1 MKSGLFILFGCTA
14 RGTRQAGL
22 GLRLS
27 SRSGIGENVLQFL
40 RIHMTNCTQPP
51 ALNDKWQK
59 STFQPLP
66 SLPLGCTLIF
76 PVKVRWKAQ
85 LDVWM
90 WGFIQTHSVQQ
101 LEAACRCFMEPTSKS
116 DKNANIIGFCN
127 ILIFGSRGLRSGLGD
142 KALKEDQVY
151 FPRHIRG
158 TSVVQGIYG
167 VNCYTTTYGV
177 PYKSEP
183 CSGFASTYYFPA
195 WAPYMRLGPCFV
207 VVPGSPLA
215 CTGSGALGLTEPHN
229 RPCQRRPAGLLE
241 EPWRVCGL
249 LS

>member
-1 MKSGLFILFGCTA
+1 MDYSSSLVVLHEEQDRLA
-14 RGTRQAGL
+14 SVSVSDSPL
-22 GLRLS
+22 GLVSGKMFYNS
-27 SRSGIGENVLQFL
+27 SGSTWLTVHNLQL
-40 RIHMTNCTQPP
+40 WMING
-51 ALNDKWQK
+51 KK

-76 PVKVRWKAQ
+76 PVKVWWKAQ

-101 LEAACRCFMEPTSKS
+101 LQAACRCFVEPTSKS

-167 VNCYTTTYGV
+167 VNCVIPQPMGC
-177 PYKSEP
+177 PIK
-183 CSGFASTYYFPA
+183 ASHAVDLPPHYFPA

-207 VVPGSPLA
+207 VVSGSPLA
-215 CTGSGALGLTEPHN
+215 CTGSGALGLTEPQN